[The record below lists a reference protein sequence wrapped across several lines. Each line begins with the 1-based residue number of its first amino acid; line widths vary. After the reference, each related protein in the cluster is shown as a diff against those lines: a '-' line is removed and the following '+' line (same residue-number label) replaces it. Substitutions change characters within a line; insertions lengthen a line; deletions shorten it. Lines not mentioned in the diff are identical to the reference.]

1 MSVPGWV
8 ALLRGIN
15 VGGRNSV
22 PMADLKKL
30 FEARGCVAVRTY
42 IQSGNVLF
50 THELLDRSRLSR
62 LLEAA
67 VSESFGVSATVVL
80 RTFDEI
86 GKAARAEPFGPD
98 NSKTVVTFLA
108 TKPARGAAIALESL
122 DVAPDRVA
130 VAGDDVFLHYP
141 NGVSGAR
148 LTGAL
153 LERTLGVPGTARNW
167 RTVTR
172 LAELARHSAA
182 P

>member
-1 MSVPGWV
+1 VSGTGWV

-22 PMADLKKL
+22 PRAELRRL
-30 FEARGCVAVRTY
+30 FEASGSQGVSTY
-42 IQSGNVLF
+42 IQSGNVVF
-50 THELLDRSRLSR
+50 THEISDRPALAQ

-67 VSESFGVSATVVL
+67 LREAFDVSPTVVL
-80 RTFDEI
+80 RTFGEI
-86 GKAARAEPFGPD
+86 AEVARAQPFGPD

-108 TKPARGAAIALESL
+108 TKPAPEAVRIFASV
-122 DVAPDRVA
+122 DVAPDRVE
-130 VAGDDVFLHYP
+130 VAGNDVFVHYP

-153 LERTLGVPGTARNW
+153 LERSLGVPGTGRNW

-172 LAELARHSAA
+172 LAELAEEALAR
-182 P
+182 